1 MLIKI
6 DVSVVQSFENS
17 NSWPDDLIIAL
28 ENLALARREGK
39 HSIIADL
46 NTLKIIAK
54 CSDLSKN
61 AKISYKKILNDR
73 PKFKAYLSHVSRY
86 IEIIHPC
93 NVNKIDSNSGKD
105 IIKLPYTFFNDSETI
120 QKSILLC
127 ENLQDTEFYK
137 IIAET
142 FCKWKRLNIKP
153 KFEPSLGGGNTIST
167 VYENIQNKKKR
178 LCLCI
183 VDSDKL
189 SPNSSLGSTAR
200 NIKQKDDNTSV
211 TTLLYIL
218 PVRELENLIPLS
230 ILSELMS
237 KNGDRENPFKQL
249 EKIEESSVKEIR
261 NFLDIKEGTRLKKIV
276 NEPSSVKDFWKDK
289 LDKLPN
295 YSNDIDEWCY
305 ENWSCCD
312 PDPKKK
318 SCKCKIS
325 LGFGQ
330 KILENTITY
339 LNTQSSFT
347 IPSMVEPAFLTNSA
361 IAKLQTI
368 M

>member
-1 MLIKI
+1 M
-6 DVSVVQSFENS
+6 
-17 NSWPDDLIIAL
+17 
-28 ENLALARREGK
+28 
-39 HSIIADL
+39 
-46 NTLKIIAK
+46 
-54 CSDLSKN
+54 
-61 AKISYKKILNDR
+61 
-73 PKFKAYLSHVSRY
+73 
-86 IEIIHPC
+86 
-93 NVNKIDSNSGKD
+93 
-105 IIKLPYTFFNDSETI
+105 
-120 QKSILLC
+120 C

-261 NFLDIKEGTRLKKIV
+261 NFLDIKEGTRLKK
-276 NEPSSVKDFWKDK
+276 
-289 LDKLPN
+289 
-295 YSNDIDEWCY
+295 
-305 ENWSCCD
+305 
-312 PDPKKK
+312 
-318 SCKCKIS
+318 
-325 LGFGQ
+325 
-330 KILENTITY
+330 
-339 LNTQSSFT
+339 
-347 IPSMVEPAFLTNSA
+347 
-361 IAKLQTI
+361 
-368 M
+368 